1 MENNDKFEKGRY
13 ALLGITGWHL
23 RKILKNRI
31 VEVVYATMDDFG
43 SVIFE
48 SDPIEEFGDFDKNA
62 LYILKEYKKENLAVN
77 NKRTWTKSGLSIL
90 GITGLIDIL
99 SNEEIE
105 SCADKSDS
113 ELVEFI
119 VSRFSDCIGFEVGDD
134 NGVMKFAA
142 LHRVVDKSK
151 TFSDKTVEI
160 MKTREERDRLEAE
173 IQRLTKK
180 KHDLTLKLNKLQ
192 NQQNYRERQIKK

>member
-1 MENNDKFEKGRY
+1 MENKEKLEKGRV

-23 RKILKNRI
+23 RKVLKNRI

-48 SDPIEEFGDFDKNA
+48 SDPVEECGDFEKSA
-62 LYILKEYKKENLAVN
+62 LYILKEYKKETFTVN
-77 NKRTWTKSGLSIL
+77 DCASWTKSALSVL
-90 GITGLIDIL
+90 GITGLINLL
-99 SNEEIE
+99 SDEEIE
-105 SCADKSDS
+105 SCADKSES

-119 VSRFSDCIGFEVGDD
+119 VSRFSDYIGFEVGDD

-142 LHRVVDKSK
+142 LHRILDKSK

-160 MKTREERDRLEAE
+160 LKTREERDKLEAE
-173 IQRLTKK
+173 IIRLTKK

-192 NQQNYRERQIKK
+192 DQQNKREKQIKK